1 MLFICIIIIENVVLI
16 LLLLRE
22 LREGVSLID
31 ENGNNVGQSTVA
43 AKKGIFSVCISRIL
57 MASPG
62 MG

>member
-1 MLFICIIIIENVVLI
+1 MIIVYVILI

-22 LREGVSLID
+22 LKEGVSLID

-43 AKKGIFSVCISRIL
+43 AKKGIMSVCISRIL